1 MIRRPPRST
10 RTDTL
15 FPYTTL
21 FRSVLDG
28 LDEVKI
34 CTGYRL
40 GDRSLD
46 YFPAPAAD
54 QAAVEPVYETI
65 EGWGDSTFGAR
76 SWAQL
81 PAQAIKYISRT
92 EELIHCPVAPVS
104 PSPDRGATTLS
115 RAPLADSV
123 MTSAAP
129 S

>member
-46 YFPAPAAD
+46 YFPAHAAD

-81 PAQAIKYISRT
+81 PAQDIKYIRRK
-92 EELIHCPVAPVS
+92 EELIHCPVALVS
-104 PSPDRGATTLS
+104 TSPEREIG
-115 RAPLADSV
+115 RAEGRERV
-123 MTSAAP
+123 GQNG
-129 S
+129 